1 MPRYEY
7 SCSFC
12 EGEIVIRHLSDEII
26 NVCPECLKEG
36 GLQKKLSTFNT
47 FHRSKK
53 SKKRIGET
61 TEEFIKTAR
70 EELQQQKSDLDEE
83 R

>member
-1 MPRYEY
+1 
-7 SCSFC
+7 
-12 EGEIVIRHLSDEII
+12 
-26 NVCPECLKEG
+26 VCPECLKEG

-53 SKKRIGET
+53 SKKRTGET
-61 TEEFIKTAR
+61 TEEFIKAAR